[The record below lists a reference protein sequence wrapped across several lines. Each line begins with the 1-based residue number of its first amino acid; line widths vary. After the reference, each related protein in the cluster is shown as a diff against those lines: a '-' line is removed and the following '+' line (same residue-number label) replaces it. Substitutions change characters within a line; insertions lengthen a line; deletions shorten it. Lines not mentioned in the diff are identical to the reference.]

1 MLQEIHNEVLDSFF
15 KMITFLGDWPA
26 YLLALF
32 YLYPKFKI
40 KGLLIVCSLSI
51 LVPISSHLSKTYF
64 KHPRPSLFFKNNSEF
79 QDVHKIEGVKL
90 HEGLTSFPSGHTLS
104 AFSVFSLLAFYTKK
118 KWMKTLLFLMA
129 AILVGISRVYLLQH
143 FVEDIMM
150 GAFMGVFLA
159 FLIYYFANYNKEP
172 ESAFTSG

>member
-1 MLQEIHNEVLDSFF
+1 
-15 KMITFLGDWPA
+15 
-26 YLLALF
+26 
-32 YLYPKFKI
+32 
-40 KGLLIVCSLSI
+40 
-51 LVPISSHLSKTYF
+51 
-64 KHPRPSLFFKNNSEF
+64 
-79 QDVHKIEGVKL
+79 
-90 HEGLTSFPSGHTLS
+90 
-104 AFSVFSLLAFYTKK
+104 
-118 KWMKTLLFLMA
+118 MKTLLFLMA